1 MSETIY
7 DYQDETGELIYQVV
21 RQPNKDFKQRR
32 PDGKGGWIWDLK
44 GVNPTLYRLPEI
56 RQAIQKDE
64 SVFVPEGEKDCN
76 NLAKL
81 ALAATTNSGGAGKWQ
96 DSFSDHLVGADVV
109 ILPDNDEAGHR
120 HADKVARSLQGKAKS
135 IKVVDL
141 PGLPEKGDVS
151 DWLAAGGT
159 KDALLRMVAEAP
171 EWAPESEPAGDA
183 FRQALAEIEA
193 KLKDNP
199 DLTPDASLYAPA
211 IMCLAKADPV
221 MADIGIKSLVELLK
235 RLGVTGKAI
244 RDEIKRTR
252 KNNPGLGCDSVTD
265 GAQNGTGQ
273 GDGTVTDGVTDDR
286 PVYDIT
292 ALEEQAATVLNADD
306 TLHLVGIQIKS
317 QGYGGDLK
325 APLIVYLAFTS
336 RLLKMRTG
344 SMPVHLLLHGPAS
357 AGKSYTI
364 KVVIQLLPPE
374 AYHTIDAG
382 SPRVLIYDPAPLK
395 HRALIFG
402 EADSLPAGEDN
413 PAASAVRNLTQDGQL
428 HYSVVTQN
436 TSNTGYVVHEV
447 VKPGPTV
454 LITTAV
460 RKLGHQLMT
469 RLFTLDVADD
479 AKQVKAALAT
489 QARMETSGISEVDP
503 ELIAFQLLLQAQAPW
518 DVTVPFAEA
527 LAREIS
533 RATDAPRILR
543 DFQRVLSL
551 IKSVTV
557 LRHRHRQRDD
567 QGRLVAEIEDYRTV
581 YDLVADMYAATTSGA
596 SKAVR
601 DVVGIIQEIK
611 SDENIKITYSVLAK
625 KLGVHRQIAK
635 RRADQAL
642 RLGWLVNNES
652 RKGHTADL
660 VMGEPMP
667 PATGLPEPVT
677 LETAML
683 QACDSECDKLTE
695 DESLAVISIEDTV
708 EAVCHTVT
716 PVTDHD
722 LMEVRI

>member
-1 MSETIY
+1 MSTQDNSSTIKII
-7 DYQDETGELIYQVV
+7 E
-21 RQPNKDFKQRR
+21 
-32 PDGKGGWIWDLK
+32 
-44 GVNPTLYRLPEI
+44 
-56 RQAIQKDE
+56 
-64 SVFVPEGEKDCN
+64 
-76 NLAKL
+76 
-81 ALAATTNSGGAGKWQ
+81 
-96 DSFSDHLVGADVV
+96 
-109 ILPDNDEAGHR
+109 
-120 HADKVARSLQGKAKS
+120 
-135 IKVVDL
+135 L
-141 PGLPEKGDVS
+141 PGLPDKGDVS
-151 DWLAAGGT
+151 DWLDAGHT
-159 KDALLRMVAEAP
+159 KDDLLQLVAEAP
-171 EWAPESEPAGDA
+171 EWKPQDD
-183 FRQALAEIEA
+183 FTNALSEIEA
-193 KLKDNP
+193 KLKDDPNISH
-199 DLTPDASLYAPA
+199 DLYAAA
-211 IMCLAKADPV
+211 ITCLAKESPIAEDAGV
-221 MADIGIKSLVELLK
+221 KKLAELLK
-235 RLGVTGKAI
+235 PLGVTGKAI
-244 RDEIKRTR
+244 REEIKRAR
-252 KNNPGLGCDSVTD
+252 KSNPGLRCDSVTGD
-265 GAQNGTGQ
+265 AQNGTGQ
-273 GDGTVTDGVTDDR
+273 GDGAVTEAVTDDQ
-286 PVYDIT
+286 PVCDID
-292 ALEEQAATVLNADD
+292 ALEEQAAAVLNTDD
-306 TLHLVGIQIKS
+306 PLHLVGIQIKS

-364 KVVIQLLPPE
+364 KVVILLLPPE

-479 AKQVKAALAT
+479 AKQVKAALQT
-489 QARMETSGISEVDP
+489 QARMETIGVAEVDP
-503 ELIAFQLLLQAQAPW
+503 ALIAFQSLLQAQAPW

-567 QGRLVAEIEDYRTV
+567 QERLVAEIEDYKTV
-581 YDLVADMYAATTSGA
+581 YELVADMYAATTTGA
-596 SKAVR
+596 SAAVR
-601 DVVGIIQEIK
+601 EVVEDSAG
-611 SDENIKITYSVLAK
+611 D
-625 KLGVHRQIAK
+625 QI
-635 RRADQAL
+635 R
-642 RLGWLVNNES
+642 
-652 RKGHTADL
+652 
-660 VMGEPMP
+660 
-667 PATGLPEPVT
+667 
-677 LETAML
+677 
-683 QACDSECDKLTE
+683 
-695 DESLAVISIEDTV
+695 
-708 EAVCHTVT
+708 
-716 PVTDHD
+716 
-722 LMEVRI
+722 